1 MKTGQGHPATERSLK
16 IVVKKLSL
24 FCFKIL
30 SFLDKIF
37 NIITKRSILVW
48 FKEFIQNESYKKIQI
63 LNQKINFFIPNQ
75 LVEWRVDTF
84 HTKEPETLDWIDT
97 FDKSGDF
104 IFWDIGANIGLY
116 SIYNS
121 LKHKKSQTISFEP
134 STSNLRVLSR
144 NISINNLFDRIKI
157 FTVPL
162 TKGENKFLIM
172 KEGEFQEGGAL
183 NSFGENFD
191 FEGKKFSSKMNYQ
204 IYGTN
209 INYLIDNKIL
219 DIPDYIK
226 IDVDGI
232 EHLILEGGNK
242 YLSNK
247 KIKSLSIE
255 INENFTEQ
263 HEKVIEIMKKNDF
276 KILHK
281 KRNEDLFKNDPY
293 SKFNRTFNYIF
304 IR

>member
-16 IVVKKLSL
+16 IMVKKLSL

-84 HTKEPETLDWIDT
+84 HTKEPETLEWIDT

-157 FTVPL
+157 FTAPL
-162 TKGENKFLIM
+162 TKGGNKFLIM

-281 KRNEDLFKNDPY
+281 KHSEDLFKNDPY
-293 SKFNRTFNYIF
+293 NKFIRTFNYIF

>member
-75 LVEWRVDTF
+75 LVEWKVDTF

-157 FTVPL
+157 FTAPL

-281 KRNEDLFKNDPY
+281 KHSEDLFKNDPY
-293 SKFNRTFNYIF
+293 NKFIRIFNYIF

>member
-16 IVVKKLSL
+16 IMVKKLSL

-84 HTKEPETLDWIDT
+84 HTKEPETLEWIDT

-157 FTVPL
+157 FTAPL

-281 KRNEDLFKNDPY
+281 KHNEDLFKNDPY
-293 SKFNRTFNYIF
+293 NKFIRTFNYIF

>member
-1 MKTGQGHPATERSLK
+1 MKTGQGHLATERSLI

-157 FTVPL
+157 FTAPL

>member
-1 MKTGQGHPATERSLK
+1 M
-16 IVVKKLSL
+16 VKKLSL

-84 HTKEPETLDWIDT
+84 HTKEPETLEWIDT

-157 FTVPL
+157 FTAPL
-162 TKGENKFLIM
+162 TKGGNKFLIM

-281 KRNEDLFKNDPY
+281 KHNEDLFKNDPY
-293 SKFNRTFNYIF
+293 NKFIRIFNYIF

>member
-16 IVVKKLSL
+16 IMVKKLSL

-84 HTKEPETLDWIDT
+84 HTKEPETLEWIDT

-157 FTVPL
+157 FTAPL
-162 TKGENKFLIM
+162 TKGGNKFLIM

-242 YLSNK
+242 YLNNK

-255 INENFTEQ
+255 INENFTKQ

>member
-1 MKTGQGHPATERSLK
+1 MKTGQGHLATERSLI

-157 FTVPL
+157 FTAPL

-281 KRNEDLFKNDPY
+281 KHSEDLFKNDPY
-293 SKFNRTFNYIF
+293 NKFIRTFNYIF

>member
-1 MKTGQGHPATERSLK
+1 MKTGQGHLATERSLI

-63 LNQKINFFIPNQ
+63 LNQKINFFVPNQ
-75 LVEWRVDTF
+75 LTEWRVDTF
-84 HTKEPETLDWIDT
+84 HTKEPETLEWIDT

-157 FTVPL
+157 FTAPL

-281 KRNEDLFKNDPY
+281 KHNEDLFKNDPY
-293 SKFNRTFNYIF
+293 NKFIRIFNYIF

>member
-84 HTKEPETLDWIDT
+84 HTKEPETLEWIDT

-157 FTVPL
+157 FTAPL

>member
-1 MKTGQGHPATERSLK
+1 MKTGQGHPATERSLI

-84 HTKEPETLDWIDT
+84 HTKEPETLEWIDT

-209 INYLIDNKIL
+209 MNYLIDNKIL

-242 YLSNK
+242 YLNNK

-255 INENFTEQ
+255 INENFTKQ

-281 KRNEDLFKNDPY
+281 KHSEDLFKNDPY
-293 SKFNRTFNYIF
+293 NKFIRTFNYIF

>member
-1 MKTGQGHPATERSLK
+1 MKTGQGHLATERSLI

-157 FTVPL
+157 FTAPL
-162 TKGENKFLIM
+162 TKGGNKFLIM

-209 INYLIDNKIL
+209 INYLIGNKIL

>member
-1 MKTGQGHPATERSLK
+1 MDK
-16 IVVKKLSL
+16 V
-24 FCFKIL
+24 FKA
-30 SFLDKIF
+30 
-37 NIITKRSILVW
+37 ITKRSVLVW

-84 HTKEPETLDWIDT
+84 HTKEPETLEWIDS

-121 LKHKKSQTISFEP
+121 LKHKNSQTISFEP

-144 NISINNLFDRIKI
+144 NISINNLFDKIKI
-157 FTVPL
+157 FTAPL
-162 TKGENKFLIM
+162 TKDENKFLIM

-242 YLSNK
+242 YLNNK

-255 INENFTEQ
+255 INENFTKQ
-263 HEKVIEIMKKNDF
+263 HEKVIEITKKNDF

-281 KRNEDLFKNDPY
+281 KHNEDLFKNDPY
-293 SKFNRTFNYIF
+293 NKFNRTFNYIF

>member
-84 HTKEPETLDWIDT
+84 HTKEPETLEWIDT

-157 FTVPL
+157 FTAPL
-162 TKGENKFLIM
+162 TKGGNKFLIM

-281 KRNEDLFKNDPY
+281 KHSEDLFKNDPY
-293 SKFNRTFNYIF
+293 NKFIRTFNYIF

>member
-1 MKTGQGHPATERSLK
+1 MKTGQGHLATERSLI

-157 FTVPL
+157 FTAPL
-162 TKGENKFLIM
+162 TKGGNKFLIM

-191 FEGKKFSSKMNYQ
+191 FEGKKFLPKMNYQ

-209 INYLIDNKIL
+209 INYLIGNKIL

-281 KRNEDLFKNDPY
+281 KHNEDLFKNDPY
-293 SKFNRTFNYIF
+293 NKFIRIFNYIF

>member
-1 MKTGQGHPATERSLK
+1 MKTGQGHLATERSLI

-63 LNQKINFFIPNQ
+63 LNQKINFFVPNQ
-75 LVEWRVDTF
+75 LTEWRVDTF
-84 HTKEPETLDWIDT
+84 HNKEPETLEWIDT

-281 KRNEDLFKNDPY
+281 KHSEDLFKNDPY
-293 SKFNRTFNYIF
+293 NKFIRIFNYIF

>member
-1 MKTGQGHPATERSLK
+1 MKTGQGHLATERSLI

-84 HTKEPETLDWIDT
+84 HTKEPETLEWIDT

-157 FTVPL
+157 FTAPL

-191 FEGKKFSSKMNYQ
+191 FEGKKFLPKMNYQ

-281 KRNEDLFKNDPY
+281 KHSEDLFKNDPY
-293 SKFNRTFNYIF
+293 NKFIRIFNYIF

>member
-1 MKTGQGHPATERSLK
+1 M
-16 IVVKKLSL
+16 VKKLSL

-84 HTKEPETLDWIDT
+84 HTKEPETLEWIDT

-157 FTVPL
+157 FTAPL

-281 KRNEDLFKNDPY
+281 KHSEDLFKNDPY
-293 SKFNRTFNYIF
+293 NKFIRTFNYIF

>member
-84 HTKEPETLDWIDT
+84 HTKEPETLEWIDT

-242 YLSNK
+242 YLNNK

-255 INENFTEQ
+255 INENFTKQ

>member
-1 MKTGQGHPATERSLK
+1 MKTGQGHLATERSLI

-84 HTKEPETLDWIDT
+84 HTKEPETLEWIDT

-157 FTVPL
+157 FTAPL

-281 KRNEDLFKNDPY
+281 KHSEDLFKNDPY
-293 SKFNRTFNYIF
+293 NKFIRTFNYIF

>member
-1 MKTGQGHPATERSLK
+1 M
-16 IVVKKLSL
+16 VKKLSL

-157 FTVPL
+157 FTAPL
-162 TKGENKFLIM
+162 TKGGNKFLIM

-281 KRNEDLFKNDPY
+281 KHNEDLFKNDPY
-293 SKFNRTFNYIF
+293 NKFIRIFNYIF

>member
-1 MKTGQGHPATERSLK
+1 M
-16 IVVKKLSL
+16 VKKLSL

-281 KRNEDLFKNDPY
+281 KHNEDLFKNDPY
-293 SKFNRTFNYIF
+293 NKFIRTFNYIF

>member
-1 MKTGQGHPATERSLK
+1 M
-16 IVVKKLSL
+16 VKKLSL

-84 HTKEPETLDWIDT
+84 HTKEPETLEWIDT

-157 FTVPL
+157 FTAPL

>member
-1 MKTGQGHPATERSLK
+1 M
-16 IVVKKLSL
+16 VKKLSL

-30 SFLDKIF
+30 SFLDKVF
-37 NIITKRSILVW
+37 KTITKRSVLVW

-84 HTKEPETLDWIDT
+84 HTKEPETLEWIDT

-121 LKHKKSQTISFEP
+121 LKYKNSQTISFEP

-157 FTVPL
+157 FTIPL
-162 TKGENKFLIM
+162 TKEENKFLIM

-183 NSFGENFD
+183 NSYGKNFD
-191 FEGKKFSSKMNYQ
+191 HEGKKFLSKMNYQ

-281 KRNEDLFKNDPY
+281 KHSEDLFKNDPY
-293 SKFNRTFNYIF
+293 NKFIRTFNYIF

>member
-1 MKTGQGHPATERSLK
+1 MHRATERSLK
-16 IVVKKLSL
+16 IMVKKLSL

-84 HTKEPETLDWIDT
+84 HTKEPETLEWIDT

-191 FEGKKFSSKMNYQ
+191 FEGKKFLPKMNYQ

-209 INYLIDNKIL
+209 INYLIGNKIL

-281 KRNEDLFKNDPY
+281 KHNEDLFKNDPY
-293 SKFNRTFNYIF
+293 NKFIRIFNYIF

>member
-157 FTVPL
+157 FTAPL
-162 TKGENKFLIM
+162 TKGGNKFLIM

-281 KRNEDLFKNDPY
+281 KHSEDLFKNDPY
-293 SKFNRTFNYIF
+293 NKFIRTFNYIF

>member
-1 MKTGQGHPATERSLK
+1 M
-16 IVVKKLSL
+16 VKKLSL

-84 HTKEPETLDWIDT
+84 HTKEPETLEWIDT

-191 FEGKKFSSKMNYQ
+191 FEGKKFLPKMNYQ

-209 INYLIDNKIL
+209 INYLIGNKIL

-242 YLSNK
+242 YLNNK

-255 INENFTEQ
+255 INENFTKQ

-281 KRNEDLFKNDPY
+281 KHNEDLFKNDPY
-293 SKFNRTFNYIF
+293 NKFIRTFNYIF

>member
-16 IVVKKLSL
+16 IMVKKLSL

-281 KRNEDLFKNDPY
+281 KHNEDLFKNDPY
-293 SKFNRTFNYIF
+293 NKFIRIFNYIF

>member
-1 MKTGQGHPATERSLK
+1 MKTGQGHLATERSLI

-63 LNQKINFFIPNQ
+63 LNQKINFFVPNQ
-75 LVEWRVDTF
+75 LTEWRVDTF
-84 HTKEPETLDWIDT
+84 HNKEPETLEWIDT

-157 FTVPL
+157 FTAPL

-281 KRNEDLFKNDPY
+281 KHSEDLFKNDPY
-293 SKFNRTFNYIF
+293 NKFIRTFNYIF

>member
-1 MKTGQGHPATERSLK
+1 M
-16 IVVKKLSL
+16 VKKLSL

-84 HTKEPETLDWIDT
+84 HTKEPETLEWIDT

-157 FTVPL
+157 FTAPL
-162 TKGENKFLIM
+162 TKGGNKFLIM

-242 YLSNK
+242 YLNNK

-281 KRNEDLFKNDPY
+281 KHNEDLFKNDPY
-293 SKFNRTFNYIF
+293 NKFIRTFNYIF

>member
-16 IVVKKLSL
+16 IMVKKLSL

-63 LNQKINFFIPNQ
+63 LNQKINFFVPNQ
-75 LVEWRVDTF
+75 LTEWRVDTF
-84 HTKEPETLDWIDT
+84 HTKEPETLEWIDT

-157 FTVPL
+157 FTAPL

-281 KRNEDLFKNDPY
+281 KHSEDLFKNDPY

>member
-97 FDKSGDF
+97 FDKSDDF

-281 KRNEDLFKNDPY
+281 KHSEDLFKNDPY
-293 SKFNRTFNYIF
+293 NKFIRIFNYIF